1 MATQPEISRGSVV
14 WAADPFKAPP
24 AARPLI
30 IINNATHPFDDEQW
44 LAAGVSTTSRELAFE
59 LTDAV
64 WEDGSLPQTS
74 YAYPWAILSPRI
86 EQIDYV
92 VGTVSPAFVD
102 QIVDALTGYIERE
115 KTK

>member
-1 MATQPEISRGSVV
+1 MPAHTEISRGSVV

-30 IINNATHPFDDEQW
+30 IINNATHPFDGEQW
-44 LAAGVSTTSRELAFE
+44 LAAGVSTTPRDAAFE
-59 LTDAV
+59 LTDTI
-64 WEDGSLPQTS
+64 WEDGSLPETS

-102 QIVDALTGYIERE
+102 QIVAALTDYIEGGE
-115 KTK
+115 